1 MTIQDTVWILYDAR
15 KSGRWFHP
23 YAIRLRAVAVS
34 TMYRMECHINHSRKT
49 SPSELVGVFASRGRA
64 GDIPKRDRLA
74 YVKGGSEQGERLSA
88 TNTAL
93 RSTVNIKTM
102 PGSLDSDLYDG
113 EYLRALS
120 EYVID

>member
-1 MTIQDTVWILYDAR
+1 
-15 KSGRWFHP
+15 
-23 YAIRLRAVAVS
+23 
-34 TMYRMECHINHSRKT
+34 MYRMECHIAHSRER
-49 SPSELVGVFASRGRA
+49 SPSWPVGVFASRGRA

-88 TNTAL
+88 TSTAL

-113 EYLRALS
+113 EYLGALS
-120 EYVID
+120 EYAID